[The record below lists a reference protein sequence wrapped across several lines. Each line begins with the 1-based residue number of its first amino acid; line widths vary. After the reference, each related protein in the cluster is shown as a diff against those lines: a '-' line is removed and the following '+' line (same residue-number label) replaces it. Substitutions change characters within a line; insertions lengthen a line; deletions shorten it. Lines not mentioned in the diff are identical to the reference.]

1 MLQKM
6 RSISFWIGMV
16 GVAKLALQVYGIE
29 IPDETINS
37 IANGIGALVGAIA
50 IIKDHGKPKTDVQE

>member
-1 MLQKM
+1 
-6 RSISFWIGMV
+6 MV